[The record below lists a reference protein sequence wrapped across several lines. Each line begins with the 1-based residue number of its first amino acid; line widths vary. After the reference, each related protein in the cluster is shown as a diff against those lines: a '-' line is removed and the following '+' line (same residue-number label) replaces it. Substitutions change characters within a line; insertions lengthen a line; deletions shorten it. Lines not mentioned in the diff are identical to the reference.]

1 MCVLGISW
9 SWGEY
14 LQWHGFS
21 NLVFSLM
28 AIFIY
33 VVVTL
38 WSLCVLSELAFF
50 TPQTLDSSLLGWFIS
65 DAYGTFGNWQRSTIC
80 EIFLLRRDAHRY
92 SKPVGALHP
101 SYIMEIPV
109 QLHQG
114 YIYIYR
120 FQMYHMCTVS
130 TPFFEFYTI
139 LYFSNFTSHLFL
151 FFRWFSPEQALHERF
166 DRYFK
171 CIAFTGNDLD
181 GDPVIVE
188 RSGQLSRKRLMIS

>member
-114 YIYIYR
+114 YIYIYIASKCIICVQYQR
-120 FQMYHMCTVS
+120 
-130 TPFFEFYTI
+130 PFLSFTLYYIFPI
-139 LYFSNFTSHLFL
+139 LHLTYFYFSGGFPRSRLCMNVLTVILSA
-151 FFRWFSPEQALHERF
+151 SPSRGMTLM
-166 DRYFK
+166 
-171 CIAFTGNDLD
+171 
-181 GDPVIVE
+181 VI
-188 RSGQLSRKRLMIS
+188 QWL